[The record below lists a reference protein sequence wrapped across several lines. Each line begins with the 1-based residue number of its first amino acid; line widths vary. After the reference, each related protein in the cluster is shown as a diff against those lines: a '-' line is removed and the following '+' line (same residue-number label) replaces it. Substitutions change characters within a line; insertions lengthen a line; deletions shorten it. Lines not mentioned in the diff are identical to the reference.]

1 MPSSGDPHDPTT
13 DQGHDDEIG
22 AAVRRRLGNAPPAL
36 TDAAVVAFATRHAR
50 TVWDAT
56 RVMLVISGIAGLAF
70 DVPVLLG
77 AAVHTSQDV
86 AVLHT
91 ALAVGFLVA
100 AWRPRRYAR
109 GLAPVAVAAAVLLMV
124 PTANDTSVV
133 VEGGL
138 RELAHL
144 PVLLGA
150 AALLLG
156 GWLVP
161 RPRSRR
167 AT

>member
-1 MPSSGDPHDPTT
+1 MPPTR
-13 DQGHDDEIG
+13 QPGGPADDARLDEVG
-22 AAVRRRLGNAPPAL
+22 AAARRRLGTAPPAM
-36 TDAAVVAFATRHAR
+36 TDAAVVAFAARHAHK
-50 TVWDAT
+50 VWDAS
-56 RVMLVISGIAGLAF
+56 RVMLVVAGIAGLAF
-70 DVPVLLG
+70 DVPVLFG
-77 AAVHTSQDV
+77 AAAHTSQDV

-91 ALAVGFLVA
+91 SLAVGFLVA

-124 PTANDTSVV
+124 PTAGDTSVV
-133 VEGGL
+133 AEGGV

-156 GWLVP
+156 GWL
-161 RPRSRR
+161 RPAVRSRR